1 MRIMSVMFCRG
12 IKLTTN
18 SYLMLIAV
26 GSIVSSCFLFKKLNE
41 KCLREDLCPEAEAR
55 LLRRRVSDLKVY
67 KLVITNLT

>member
-1 MRIMSVMFCRG
+1 
-12 IKLTTN
+12 
-18 SYLMLIAV
+18 MLIAV
-26 GSIVSSCFLFKKLNE
+26 GSIVSSYFLFKKLNE